1 MYIDS
6 LYQYA
11 KKIYINLI
19 FLTYIPIIYS
29 YNILYAKDINDDCR
43 FIIKEYFAAHFEIYP
58 ANIISSNNICFI
70 KNMCNISP
78 NVGMQILVYDII
90 GVANILENKTINIS
104 IAYKNRPYQ
113 NIYTFSEKPINGVI
127 CKKLYLNQGKYI
139 TNVDIVI
146 NDETEKILSKY
157 GIFINNRTITFKFL
171 FNINDPFDIKEL
183 FYKILGVFSIIVF
196 ICTSIGHIFIK
207 MYR

>member
-1 MYIDS
+1 MYIDR

-11 KKIYINLI
+11 KKTYVNILFI
-19 FLTYIPIIYS
+19 FIPIIYS

-43 FIIKEYFAAHFEIYP
+43 FITNEYFAAHFEIYP
-58 ANIISSNNICFI
+58 ANIISSNSICFI

-78 NVGMQILVYDII
+78 NVGMQTLVYDII

-113 NIYTFSEKPINGVI
+113 NIYTFSDKPINGVI

-139 TNVDIVI
+139 TNVEIVI
-146 NDETEKILSKY
+146 NDETEKLLNKY
-157 GIFINNRTITFKFL
+157 GIFLNSRIIQFKFL
-171 FNINDPFDIKEL
+171 FNIKDGYNIEEL
-183 FYKILGVFSIIVF
+183 CYRILEVLSIILVICSF
-196 ICTSIGHIFIK
+196 IGYLFIK